1 MAGADKR
8 VRNGISTFYSFGY
21 LVGLLPSKFTKA
33 LTVYLYQKMAG
44 RKTSLVVEGTAV
56 EMYGRVR
63 ESTTKVKTE
72 NQDPEL

>member
-1 MAGADKR
+1 M
-8 VRNGISTFYSFGY
+8 
-21 LVGLLPSKFTKA
+21 GLLPSRFTKA

-56 EMYGRVR
+56 EMYERVR